1 MIYKS
6 CLTNIVTF
14 RVYKFQNLRLKIAF
28 YKSQVVPDS
37 YLDGHGKVRRKIGFR
52 YLPRKKI
59 RGAVT
64 QRPNFFFKQFSKS
77 IFCSALSEFE
87 NFFLCERILIN
98 VTICQNETP
107 S

>member
-1 MIYKS
+1 MTYKS

-64 QRPNFFFKQFSKS
+64 QRPIFFSNSFLNLFFVRHCRNLRIFSRVNG
-77 IFCSALSEFE
+77 F
-87 NFFLCERILIN
+87 
-98 VTICQNETP
+98 
-107 S
+107 